1 MIGNTNTAKAGSGQ
15 GLAQDVAPDL
25 ANGLSHYAPSSVRG
39 DLYAD
44 AGSDVAA
51 KWATVAA
58 RLRHLSRGAH
68 GTIQDQVAREI
79 QELGLTFRLIGDE
92 DERAWPLSPMPLL
105 IGTEEWSRVAEGL
118 IQRADLLETILA
130 DIYGPQSLVLEGH
143 LPAAVV
149 AGSGH
154 FAPKMIGVAPNGGHY
169 LHVYAADLARGPDGQ
184 WRVLADRT
192 RLATGIG
199 YALENRLAL
208 SRSTG
213 SLLSEINTRRHA
225 RFYGDLRRGIAAD
238 SHRDEPRIAMLTAG
252 PYNQSYPEQAHL
264 ARYLGLPLVE
274 GRDLTVID
282 ERLFV
287 RTIAGPKRIDAIWRW
302 IDTQHID
309 PLAFDSRS
317 QIGIPDLFQAWSQGG
332 LEVANWPGVG
342 VVESRAFSAFIPR
355 LATKLLGATLK
366 LPNVAT
372 WWCGQDTEASTVASR
387 FDSLVISSAFGG
399 PVEGLEGGRTR
410 AGAQFTKAQKEALL
424 AAMALRPIDY
434 CGQEIVNLSTTPVL
448 IDDTFVPR
456 PFTLRAFV
464 ARDAEG
470 NWQVMP
476 GGFARLSSSG
486 NLRTSLMGSGDL
498 SADVCVVDAI
508 PVSQESRLGAGVSPE
523 IRRVGGIL
531 SSQAADNLYWFSR
544 YGERAEMTV
553 RLIRCLLG
561 SPIDMDGGAGRGPAT
576 IARLVDVLVQWGAI
590 PAKLAAG
597 RTAKNPGASL
607 AQICGAALGE
617 AQLPG
622 GVSTLT
628 TRTREIGRGL
638 RDRMSPDFWRV
649 ANRPVPAFAPDHTE
663 SLLSTSNML
672 IERWSALAGLAAE
685 NMVRSPSWR
694 FLNIGRRLE
703 RALGTCRLARQFAGE
718 GSEVDDLSALLD
730 LCDSQIVYR
739 SRYLTG
745 PMRVPVL
752 DLVLLDP
759 YNPRSLLFQI
769 SEIAEHLADLPTLI
783 EDGVPE
789 RPLRE
794 TKAMLA
800 DLQSLEA
807 ENVTEKVLQQ
817 LEVRLLALSDA
828 LSQRYFLP
836 VERPDRST
844 QGSLLG

>member
-1 MIGNTNTAKAGSGQ
+1 MTDKAMTGKAMTGGTEPATTTSDGPTFANV
-15 GLAQDVAPDL
+15 LA
-25 ANGLSHYAPSSVRG
+25 GYAPASPGG
-39 DLYAD
+39 DLFAD
-44 AGSDVAA
+44 AGGDVAG

-58 RLRHLSRGAH
+58 RLLALSHGPHGA
-68 GTIQDQVAREI
+68 IQEQVAREI
-79 QELGLTFRLIGDE
+79 QELGLTFRLIGDD

-105 IGTEEWSRVAEGL
+105 IGTEEWNRVAEGL
-118 IQRADLLETILA
+118 KQRADLLEAILA
-130 DIYGPQSLVLEGH
+130 DIYGPQHLVAQGD

-149 AGSGH
+149 AGSPH
-154 FAPKMIGVAPNGGHY
+154 FAPKMMGVAPNGGHY
-169 LHVYAADLARGPDGQ
+169 LHIYAADLARGPDGQ

-213 SLLSEINTRRHA
+213 SLLSQINTRRHA
-225 RFYGDLRRGIAAD
+225 RFYGDLRRGIAED
-238 SHRDEPRIAMLTAG
+238 CHRDEPRIALLTAG

-282 ERLFV
+282 DRLFV

-302 IDTQHID
+302 IGAQHID
-309 PLAFDSRS
+309 PLAFDSHS
-317 QIGIPDLFQAWSQGG
+317 QIGIPDLFQAWSHGG
-332 LEVANWPGVG
+332 LVVANWPGVG

-355 LATKLLGATLK
+355 LARKLLGEKLH

-372 WWCGQDTEASTVASR
+372 WWCGQDTEASIVR
-387 FDSLVISSAFGG
+387 QRLDELVISSAFGG
-399 PVEGLEGGRTR
+399 HVAGLEGGRTH
-410 AGAQFTKAQKEALL
+410 AGAEFTAAEKDALL
-424 AAMALRPIDY
+424 AAMALRPVDF
-434 CGQEIVNLSTTPVL
+434 CGQEIVNLSTTPAL
-448 IDDTFVPR
+448 IDGAFAPR

-464 ARDAEG
+464 ARDGEG

-486 NLRTSLMGSGDL
+486 DLRTSLMGEGDL
-498 SADVCVVDAI
+498 SADVCVVDEI
-508 PVSQESRLGAGVSPE
+508 PVSQESRLGAGVSPA
-523 IRRVGGIL
+523 IRRIGGIL

-544 YGERAEMTV
+544 YGERAEMTL

-590 PAKLAAG
+590 SAKHG
-597 RTAKNPGASL
+597 KPSL

-628 TRTREIGRGL
+628 TRTRQIGRGL
-638 RDRMSPDFWRV
+638 RDRMSTDFWRV
-649 ANRPVPAFAPDHTE
+649 ANRPVPSFVADHTE
-663 SLLSTSNML
+663 SLLNASNLL
-672 IERWSALAGLAAE
+672 IERWSTLAGLSAE

-694 FLNIGRRLE
+694 FLDIGRRLE

-745 PMRVPVL
+745 PMRVPVI

-759 YNPRSLLFQI
+759 HNPRSLLFQI
-769 SEIAEHLADLPTLI
+769 EQIAGHLAGLPALM
-783 EDGVPE
+783 EDGGPE
-789 RPLRE
+789 RPLRD
-794 TKAMLA
+794 TRAMLA
-800 DLQSLEA
+800 ELESLEA
-807 ENVTEKVLQQ
+807 THVTEKTVQG

-836 VERPDRST
+836 VERPDRTS

>member
-1 MIGNTNTAKAGSGQ
+1 MPDFA
-15 GLAQDVAPDL
+15 DV
-25 ANGLSHYAPSSVRG
+25 LSQYAPASRRG
-39 DLYAD
+39 DLFAD
-44 AGSDVAA
+44 AQSDVAA
-51 KWATVAA
+51 KWQKVAA
-58 RLRHLSRGAH
+58 RLLHLSHGPH
-68 GTIQDQVAREI
+68 GTVQDQVAREI

-105 IGTEEWSRVAEGL
+105 IGTGEWNQVAEGL
-118 IQRADLLETILA
+118 KQRANLLEAILA
-130 DIYGPQSLVLEGH
+130 DIYGPQTLVAEGH

-149 AGSGH
+149 AGSAH
-154 FAPKMIGVAPNGGHY
+154 FAPKMMGVAPNGGHY

-199 YALENRLAL
+199 YALENRLAM

-213 SLLSEINTRRHA
+213 SLLSEVNTRRHA

-238 SHRDEPRIAMLTAG
+238 CHRDEPRIALLTAG

-274 GRDLTVID
+274 GRDLAVID
-282 ERLFV
+282 QRLFV

-302 IDTQHID
+302 IGTHHID

-317 QIGIPDLFQAWSQGG
+317 HIGIPDLFQAWSQGG
-332 LEVANWPGVG
+332 LVVANWPGVG

-355 LATKLLGATLK
+355 LASKLMGTTLN

-372 WWCGQDTEASTVASR
+372 WWCGQDAEADEVAKQ
-387 FDSLVISSAFGG
+387 FDNLVISSAFGG

-410 AGAQFTKAQKEALL
+410 AGAQFSASQKQALL
-424 AAMALRPIDY
+424 AAMALRPIDF
-434 CGQEIVNLSTTPVL
+434 CGQEIVNLSTTPAL
-448 IDDTFVPR
+448 IDGEFVPR
-456 PFTLRAFV
+456 PFTLRAFI
-464 ARDAEG
+464 ARDADGE
-470 NWQVMP
+470 WQVMP

-486 NLRTSLMGSGDL
+486 DLRTSLIGKGDL

-508 PVSQESRLGAGVSPE
+508 PVSQESRLGAGTAPA

-590 PAKLAAG
+590 SAKQAKL
-597 RTAKNPGASL
+597 SL
-607 AQICGAALGE
+607 AQICGSALSE

-638 RDRMSPDFWRV
+638 RDRMSTDFWRV
-649 ANRPVPAFAPDHTE
+649 ANRPVPSFSADRTE
-663 SLLSTSNML
+663 TQLNASNIL

-703 RALGTCRLARQFAGE
+703 RALNTCRLARQFAGE
-718 GSEVDDLSALLD
+718 GCEVDDLSALLD

-745 PMRVPVL
+745 PMRVPVI

-759 YNPRSLLFQI
+759 HNPRSLLFQI
-769 SEIAEHLADLPTLI
+769 SEIADHLGALPMLVA
-783 EDGVPE
+783 DGVPE

-794 TKAMLA
+794 TTAMLA
-800 DLQSLEA
+800 ELQSLEA
-807 ENVTEKVLQQ
+807 AQVTTKTLQQ
-817 LEVRLLALSDA
+817 AEARLLALSDA

-836 VERPDRST
+836 IERPDRSS

>member
-1 MIGNTNTAKAGSGQ
+1 MTAGPVIDNRDETSAEAAVLGDGRVP
-15 GLAQDVAPDL
+15 GFDDV
-25 ANGLSHYAPSSVRG
+25 LSQYAPSVPRG
-39 DLYAD
+39 DLFAD
-44 AGSDVAA
+44 ARPDVAA

-58 RLRHLSRGAH
+58 RLLRLSQGAH
-68 GTIQDQVAREI
+68 GNIQEQVAREI

-105 IGTEEWSRVAEGL
+105 IGTEEWNEVAEGL
-118 IQRADLLETILA
+118 KQRADLLEGILA
-130 DIYGPQSLVLEGH
+130 DIYGPQTLVADGH

-149 AGSGH
+149 SGSPH
-154 FAPKMIGVAPNGGHY
+154 FVPKMLGVAPGGGHY

-213 SLLSEINTRRHA
+213 TLLSEINTRRHA
-225 RFYGDLRRGIAAD
+225 GFYGDLRRGIAAD
-238 SHRDEPRIAMLTAG
+238 CHRDEPRIALLTAG

-302 IDTQHID
+302 IDTHHID

-317 QIGIPDLFQAWSQGG
+317 QIGIPDLFQAWSRGG
-332 LEVANWPGVG
+332 LTVANWPGGG
-342 VVESRAFSAFIPR
+342 VVESRAFSAFMPR
-355 LATKLLGATLK
+355 LATKLLGQTLK

-372 WWCGQDTEASTVASR
+372 WWCWQEGEASIVAQR

-399 PVEGLEGGRTR
+399 HVEGLEGGRTR
-410 AGAQFTKAQKEALL
+410 AGADFSPAEKEALL
-424 AAMALRPIDY
+424 AAMALRPIDF
-434 CGQEIVNLSTTPVL
+434 CGQEIVNLSTTPAL
-448 IDDTFVPR
+448 IEDQFVPR

-464 ARDAEG
+464 ARDG
-470 NWQVMP
+470 QGQWQVMP

-486 NLRTSLMGSGDL
+486 DLRTSLMGDGDL
-498 SADVCVVDAI
+498 SADVCVVDEI
-508 PVSQESRLGAGVSPE
+508 PVQQESLLGTGASPA
-523 IRRVGGIL
+523 IRRLGGIL

-544 YGERAEMTV
+544 YGERTELTV

-576 IARLVDVLVQWGAI
+576 IARLVDMLVQWGAI
-590 PAKLAAG
+590 PAKH
-597 RTAKNPGASL
+597 AKASL
-607 AQICGAALGE
+607 AHVCSAALAE
-617 AQLPG
+617 RRLPG
-622 GVSTLT
+622 GVATLT
-628 TRTREIGRGL
+628 TRTRQIGRGL
-638 RDRMSPDFWRV
+638 RDRMSTDFWRV
-649 ANRPVPAFAPDHTE
+649 ANRPVPFFVADRSE
-663 SLLSTSNML
+663 SLLNASNIL
-672 IERWSALAGLAAE
+672 IERWSTLGGLAAE

-694 FLNIGRRLE
+694 FLDIGRRLE

-718 GSEVDDLSALLD
+718 ASEVDDLSALLD

-759 YNPRSLLFQI
+759 HNPRSLLFQLVR
-769 SEIAEHLADLPTLI
+769 IAGHLAELPALV
-783 EDGVPE
+783 ENGVPE

-794 TKAMLA
+794 TRAMLA
-800 DLQSLEA
+800 ELQSLEA
-807 ENVTEKVLQQ
+807 TEVTPKVLQR
-817 LEVRLLALSDA
+817 LESHLLTLSDA

-836 VERPDRST
+836 VERPDRSA
-844 QGSLLG
+844 QGNLLG

>member
-1 MIGNTNTAKAGSGQ
+1 MMRE
-15 GLAQDVAPDL
+15 APTLEGVLRD
-25 ANGLSHYAPSSVRG
+25 YAPASPRG

-44 AGSDVAA
+44 ARPEVAA
-51 KWATVAA
+51 KWARVAS
-58 RLRHLSRGAH
+58 RLLQLSHSPH
-68 GTIQDQVAREI
+68 GTIAEQVAREI
-79 QELGLTFRLIGDE
+79 QELGLTFRLTGDE
-92 DERAWPLSPMPLL
+92 DERAWPLAPMPLL
-105 IGTEEWSRVAEGL
+105 IGTREWDAVAEGL
-118 IQRADLLETILA
+118 KQRADLLETILA
-130 DIYGPQSLVLEGH
+130 DIYGPQTLVAQGH

-149 AGSGH
+149 SGSGH
-154 FAPKMIGVAPNGGHY
+154 FARKMVGVAPSGGHY

-199 YALENRLAL
+199 YALENRLAM

-238 SHRDEPRIAMLTAG
+238 CHRDEPRIALLTAG
-252 PYNQSYPEQAHL
+252 RYNQSYPEQAHL

-274 GRDLTVID
+274 GRDLTVIGD
-282 ERLFV
+282 KLFV
-287 RTIAGPKRIDAIWRW
+287 RTIAGPKRIDALWRW

-309 PLAFDSRS
+309 PLAFDVHS
-317 QIGIPDLFQAWSQGG
+317 QIGVPDLFQAWSRGG
-332 LEVANWPGVG
+332 LTVANWPGVG

-355 LATKLLGATLK
+355 LATKLLGTSLQ

-372 WWCGQDTEASTVASR
+372 WWCGQDTEAGIVKSR
-387 FDSLVISSAFGG
+387 FDNLVISSAFGG
-399 PVEGLEGGRTR
+399 HVEGLAGGRTR
-410 AGAQFTKAQKEALL
+410 AGAQFSAAEKEALF
-424 AAMALRPIDY
+424 AAMAQRPIDF
-434 CGQEIVNLSTTPVL
+434 CGQEIVHLSTSPVL
-448 IDDTFVPR
+448 IEEGFVPR

-464 ARDAEG
+464 ARDGQG

-486 NLRTSLMGSGDL
+486 DLHTSLMGSGDL
-498 SADVCVVDAI
+498 SADVCVVDEV
-508 PVSQESRLGAGVSPE
+508 PVSQESLLGAGVSPA
-523 IRRVGGIL
+523 IRRSGGIL

-553 RLIRCLLG
+553 RVIRCLLG
-561 SPIDMDGGAGRGPAT
+561 SPIEVDGGAGRGPKT
-576 IARLVDVLVQWGAI
+576 IARLVDILVQWGAI
-590 PAKLAAG
+590 AAKQSKL
-597 RTAKNPGASL
+597 PL

-617 AQLPG
+617 AHLPG

-628 TRTREIGRGL
+628 TRSREIGRGL
-638 RDRMSPDFWRV
+638 RDRMSTDFWRV
-649 ANRPVPAFAPDHTE
+649 ANRPVPLFDAHRTE
-663 SLLSTSNML
+663 SQLNTSNML
-672 IERWSALAGLAAE
+672 IERWSALSGLAAE
-685 NMVRSPSWR
+685 NMLRSPAWR
-694 FLNIGRRLE
+694 FLDIGRRLE
-703 RALGTCRLARQFAGE
+703 RALNTARLARQFAGE
-718 GSEVDDLSALLD
+718 QSEVDDLSALLD

-759 YNPRSLLFQI
+759 HNPRSLKFQI
-769 SEIAEHLADLPTLI
+769 ARIAEHLAELPALV

-789 RPLRE
+789 RPLRD
-794 TKAMLA
+794 TSAMLA
-800 DLQSLEA
+800 ELRSLEA
-807 ENVTEKVLQQ
+807 EGVTGKVLQG

-836 VERPDRST
+836 IERPDRSA

>member
-1 MIGNTNTAKAGSGQ
+1 MGLGP
-15 GLAQDVAPDL
+15 GLAAGVFQV
-25 ANGLSHYAPSSVRG
+25 LSGYTPASTRG

-44 AGSDVAA
+44 AQGDVAA
-51 KWATVAA
+51 KWASVAD
-58 RLRHLSRGAH
+58 RLTQLSHGPH

-92 DERAWPLSPMPLL
+92 DERVWPLSPMPLL

-118 IQRADLLETILA
+118 TQRAALLETLLA
-130 DIYGPQSLVLEGH
+130 DIYGPQRLVAEGH

-149 AGSGH
+149 AGSAH
-154 FAPKMIGVAPNGGHY
+154 FAPKMMGVPPKSGHY

-238 SHRDEPRIAMLTAG
+238 CHRDEPRIALLTAG

-282 ERLFV
+282 DRLFV
-287 RTIAGPKRIDAIWRW
+287 RTIAGPKRIDGLWRW

-309 PLAFDSRS
+309 PLAFDARS
-317 QIGIPDLFQAWSQGG
+317 QIGIPDLFQAWSHGG
-332 LEVANWPGVG
+332 LEVANWPGAG

-372 WWCGQDTEASTVASR
+372 WWCGQDPEASIVAAR
-387 FDSLVISSAFGG
+387 FDELVISTAFGG
-399 PVEGLEGGRTR
+399 DIEGLEGGRTR
-410 AGAQFTKAQKEALL
+410 AGAQFSPAEKAALF
-424 AAMALRPIDY
+424 AAMALRPIDF
-434 CGQEIVNLSTTPVL
+434 CGQEIVNLSTTPAL
-448 IDDTFVPR
+448 IDGQFVPR

-464 ARDAEG
+464 ARDADG
-470 NWQVMP
+470 QWQVMS

-486 NLRTSLMGSGDL
+486 DLRTSLMGEGDL

-508 PVSQESRLGAGVSPE
+508 PVQQESLLGAGVSPA

-561 SPIDMDGGAGRGPAT
+561 SPIDMDGGAGRGPDT
-576 IARLVDVLVQWGAI
+576 IARLVDLLVQWGAI
-590 PAKLAAG
+590 PVELARKA
-597 RTAKNPGASL
+597 TGATL
-607 AQICGAALGE
+607 AQICGAALREGKL
-617 AQLPG
+617 AG
-622 GVSTLT
+622 GISTLT
-628 TRTREIGRGL
+628 TRSREIGRGL
-638 RDRMSPDFWRV
+638 RDRMSTDFWRV
-649 ANRPVPAFAPDHTE
+649 ANRPVPFFVPDRTE
-663 SLLSTSNML
+663 SLLNASNIL
-672 IERWSALAGLAAE
+672 IERWSTLAGLAAE
-685 NMVRSPSWR
+685 DMVRSPSWR
-694 FLNIGRRLE
+694 FLDIGRRLE
-703 RALGTCRLARQFAGE
+703 RALNTCRLARQFAGDA
-718 GSEVDDLSALLD
+718 SEVDDLSALLD

-745 PMRVPVL
+745 PMRVPVI

-759 YNPRSLLFQI
+759 HNPRSLLFQI
-769 SEIAEHLADLPTLI
+769 ARLAEHLASLPTLA

-789 RPLRE
+789 RPLRD
-794 TKAMLA
+794 TTAMMA
-800 DLQSLEA
+800 ELQSLEA
-807 ENVTEKVLQQ
+807 ENVSSEALKQ
-817 LEVRLLALSDA
+817 LEAKLLGLSDA
-828 LSQRYFLP
+828 VSQRYFLP
-836 VERPDRST
+836 VERPDRSS